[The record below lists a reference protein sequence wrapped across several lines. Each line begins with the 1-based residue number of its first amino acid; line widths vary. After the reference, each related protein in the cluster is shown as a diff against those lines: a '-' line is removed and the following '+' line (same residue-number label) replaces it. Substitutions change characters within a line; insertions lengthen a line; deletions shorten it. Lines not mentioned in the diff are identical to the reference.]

1 MLVGAA
7 SINAAG
13 TVAFSQVS
21 VQRAQLSS
29 LEALERFLPLTIGAA
44 AFGLTHDKVITYE
57 FRSHHGLNERLTK
70 RNHLHRYLALPDVK
84 MFHYFPIFSGILRE
98 SGWEGDAQHQFSI
111 HSACFATPRTG
122 LLRRGAHPP
131 IQA

>member
-1 MLVGAA
+1 MSPSVNHPLSSRAALVPAMLVGAA

-21 VQRAQLSS
+21 VQSAQLSS

-57 FRSHHGLNERLTK
+57 FRSHYGLNERFTK
-70 RNHLHRYLALPDVK
+70 RNHLHRYLAL
-84 MFHYFPIFSGILRE
+84 L
-98 SGWEGDAQHQFSI
+98 
-111 HSACFATPRTG
+111 T
-122 LLRRGAHPP
+122 
-131 IQA
+131 